1 MEWLNGPETDENMEV
16 DIGFIPQMEIQI
28 TSPSKK
34 VPKDIQEKELPEDKN
49 MAKNVQN
56 MKWKKEIS
64 MYDAERTLEIA
75 FYPFKK
81 VRYMYIK
88 PLFLT
93 MWSDLCFVGF
103 HIINN
108 LLTCICQF
116 NNVLC

>member
-34 VPKDIQEKELPEDKN
+34 VPKDLQEKELPEDKN
-49 MAKNVQN
+49 MVKNVQN

-81 VRYMYIK
+81 VRYSN

-93 MWSDLCFVGF
+93 MSSDLCFVGF
-103 HIINN
+103 HIK
-108 LLTCICQF
+108 LLTCTC
-116 NNVLC
+116 

>member
-34 VPKDIQEKELPEDKN
+34 VPKDVQEKELPEDKN

-64 MYDAERTLEIA
+64 MYDAERSLEIA

-81 VRYMYIK
+81 VRYSN
-88 PLFLT
+88 PLFLNLWT
-93 MWSDLCFVGF
+93 YVYVVGF
-103 HIINN
+103 HFN
-108 LLTCICQF
+108 LLTSTCQF